1 MQSFYK
7 SPASRSKKE
16 LSCPKSYYF
25 SKYEEEYEK
34 DSIII
39 SGKFRAEHKNLSDRY
54 LWIICFGGLILDK
67 FEVTRYGLRFE
78 IFAKMRDL
86 KEIRKDIEED
96 RKKGGLGYE

>member
-16 LSCPKSYYF
+16 LSCPTSYYF
-25 SKYEEEYEK
+25 SEYEEEYDG

-39 SGKFRAEHKNLSDRY
+39 SGKFKRPHKNLSDSD
-54 LWIICFGGLILDK
+54 LWIICFGGLRLDK

-96 RKKGGLGYE
+96 RKKGIFR